1 LVPAV
6 TVDSDR
12 TAASTMPYRLTLV
25 WAMAAALAML
35 RAATANRRFFW
46 LMGSFSGG
54 EWGFDERGYCAE
66 AGVRGAPCVTPL
78 QQASSLKRQQKRAT
92 EAALFLPA

>member
-6 TVDSDR
+6 TVDSER

-54 EWGFDERGYCAE
+54 NGDSMNR
-66 AGVRGAPCVTPL
+66 VIV
-78 QQASSLKRQQKRAT
+78 LKRASA
-92 EAALFLPA
+92 EPAV